1 MDTMKTISCVA
12 ALAALV
18 TGSRCAAQQFSV
30 TSHVIAGGGGTA
42 SGGLFAITGT
52 IAQAEAAPRLT
63 GGCFSVDPGFWGHY
77 AVISTPGAPTL
88 RTRIVANYVRVAFTP
103 TCGDWVL
110 QWTATLEP
118 EAAATSW
125 TDDEAS
131 NLILIDGELTR
142 DFHIPSWGN
151 RLYFRLRQP

>member
-1 MDTMKTISCVA
+1 MRTILQFSAMA
-12 ALAALV
+12 ALLGAIH
-18 TGSRCAAQQFSV
+18 GGAQPFPV

-52 IAQAEAAPRLT
+52 IAQVEAAPRLT
-63 GGCFSVDPGFWGHY
+63 GGCFSVDPGSWGHY
-77 AVISTPGAPTL
+77 AAISTTGTPAL
-88 RTRIVANYVRVAFTP
+88 RTKLVANYVRVSFTP

-110 QWTATLEP
+110 QWTTALEP
-118 EAAATSW
+118 ESAATSW

-142 DFHIPSWGN
+142 EFHMPSWGN